1 MYNVQICQKH
11 RIPVKFINASY
22 WRCNIWN
29 KDRNHLNIGE
39 MFTSYAV
46 NSVMEH
52 EYKRKR
58 LPKKILLIA
67 ISEYTLEED

>member
-1 MYNVQICQKH
+1 MDKYIKETS
-11 RIPVKFINASY
+11 RIPLKFINA
-22 WRCNIWN
+22 NTEEVIFEI

-39 MFTSYAV
+39 MFPSFAV

-52 EYKRKR
+52 EYKGKK
-58 LPKKILLIA
+58 LPKKLLLIA

>member
-1 MYNVQICQKH
+1 MSKYIKETS
-11 RIPVKFINASY
+11 RIPLKFINASTEEV
-22 WRCNIWN
+22 IFEI

-39 MFTSYAV
+39 MFPSYAV
-46 NSVMEH
+46 SSIMEH
-52 EYKRKR
+52 EYKGKR